1 MRRKPGKTLSNK
13 LRTARVAR
21 RPVAR
26 VLVVGN
32 WKMNLN
38 ASQSIMLATALSRIP
53 TPKAVDVAV
62 CPSYTSLAEV
72 RMRLRHSGISVGAQD
87 VSWGRPGAFTG
98 EVSAEDL
105 VSLGCRYVIIG
116 HSERRRVCHET
127 DEMVQQKVFTAMGNG
142 LSPILCVGESQ
153 AERQRHEQYHI
164 VSQQVHHALSN
175 VPPPRHHQEL
185 VVAYEPIWAISPGGP
200 ANPSD
205 VNEMARIIH
214 QALVDTYGEQIVRIS
229 TRILYGGS
237 VTAGDV
243 RSFVNGDDIRGVLV
257 GRDSLNVSSFGA
269 ILKALS

>member
-1 MRRKPGKTLSNK
+1 MRRKSVKHIPGTP
-13 LRTARVAR
+13 RAARAAPRAVAR
-21 RPVAR
+21 R
-26 VLVVGN
+26 LVVGN
-32 WKMNLN
+32 WKMNLT

-53 TPKAVDVAV
+53 VLKAVDVAV

-72 RMRLRHSGISVGAQD
+72 RMRLRNSGISVGAQD

-116 HSERRRVCHET
+116 HSERRQACHET

-142 LSPILCVGESQ
+142 LSPILCVGESRE
-153 AERQRHEQYHI
+153 ERQRHEQYRI

-175 VPPPRHHQEL
+175 VPPPRHQQEL
-185 VVAYEPIWAISPGGP
+185 VVAYEPVWAISPCGP

-214 QALVDTYGEQIVRIS
+214 QALVDTYGERIVRSS

-269 ILKALS
+269 ILKALI